1 MPTTTRL
8 RASSSRPFGGKLTAA
23 ARAIIRNGAPAL
35 AVALAMWAA
44 TAQAQI
50 GQHRNNFA
58 VGVNGGYVMSNIT
71 FDPSVSQGWHGGMTG
86 GLSARY
92 TSEKYFSTIC
102 SIAAEVNYA
111 KIGWKEDIRDID
123 DQPVSDPATGV
134 AQAYSRTIN
143 YIQIPVFAHLAW
155 GREERGFN
163 FFVNAGPQVGFYLSE
178 STSANF
184 NVNDEIAR
192 IHEGSS
198 ERSNQI
204 IEQDTMA
211 VENKIDYGIAAGVG
225 VEYSHPKVGHFLLE
239 ARYYYGLGDIYGSSK
254 RDFFGASRFG
264 NIVIKASYLF
274 DIAKTK
280 KK

>member
-1 MPTTTRL
+1 MPTTIRL
-8 RASSSRPFGGKLTAA
+8 KASSSSACSRKPTDAI
-23 ARAIIRNGAPAL
+23 RATTWRHTLAL
-35 AVALAMWAA
+35 VLVLAMGAG
-44 TAQAQI
+44 TAHAQI
-50 GQHRNNFA
+50 GQHRNDLA

-71 FDPSVSQGWHGGMTG
+71 FDPSVSQGWHGGITG

-102 SIAAEVNYA
+102 SIAAEINYA
-111 KIGWKEDIRDID
+111 KIGWKEDIRDIN
-123 DQPVSDPATGV
+123 DQPVIDPSSGL
-134 AQAYSRTIN
+134 AQEYSRTIN

-155 GREERGFN
+155 GREEQGFN
-163 FFVNAGPQVGFYLSE
+163 FFFNAGPQVGFYLSE

-192 IHEGSS
+192 IHEGTSN
-198 ERSNQI
+198 RSNQI

-211 VENKIDYGIAAGVG
+211 VENKIDYGIAAGIG
-225 VEYSHPKVGHFLLE
+225 VEYSHPKVGHLLLE
-239 ARYYYGLGDIYGSSK
+239 ARYHYGLGDIYGSSK
-254 RDFFGASRFG
+254 RDFFGTSRFG
-264 NIVIKASYLF
+264 NIIIKAAYLF

>member
-1 MPTTTRL
+1 MPTTIRL
-8 RASSSRPFGGKLTAA
+8 KASSSSACSRKPTDAI
-23 ARAIIRNGAPAL
+23 RATTWRHTLAL
-35 AVALAMWAA
+35 VLVLAMGAG
-44 TAQAQI
+44 TAHAQI
-50 GQHRNNFA
+50 GQHRNDLA

-71 FDPSVSQGWHGGMTG
+71 FDPSVSQGWHGGITG

-102 SIAAEVNYA
+102 SIAAEINYA
-111 KIGWKEDIRDID
+111 KIGWKEDIRDIN
-123 DQPVSDPATGV
+123 DQPVIDPSSGL
-134 AQAYSRTIN
+134 AQEYSRTIN

-155 GREERGFN
+155 GREEQGFN
-163 FFVNAGPQVGFYLSE
+163 FFFNAGPQVGFYLSE

-192 IHEGSS
+192 IHEGTSN
-198 ERSNQI
+198 RSNQI

-211 VENKIDYGIAAGVG
+211 VENKIDYGIAAGIG
-225 VEYSHPKVGHFLLE
+225 VEYSHPKVGHLLLE

-254 RDFFGASRFG
+254 RDFFGTSRFG
-264 NIVIKASYLF
+264 NIIIKAAYLF

>member
-1 MPTTTRL
+1 MPTTIRL
-8 RASSSRPFGGKLTAA
+8 KASSSSACSRKLTDAI
-23 ARAIIRNGAPAL
+23 RATTWRHTLAL
-35 AVALAMWAA
+35 VLVLAMGAG
-44 TAQAQI
+44 TAHAQI
-50 GQHRNNFA
+50 GQHRNDLA

-71 FDPSVSQGWHGGMTG
+71 FDPSVSQGWHGGITG

-102 SIAAEVNYA
+102 SIAAEINYA
-111 KIGWKEDIRDID
+111 KIGWKEDIRDIN
-123 DQPVSDPATGV
+123 DQPVIDPSSGL
-134 AQAYSRTIN
+134 AQEYSRTIN

-163 FFVNAGPQVGFYLSE
+163 FFFNAGPQVGFYLSE

-192 IHEGSS
+192 IHEGTSN
-198 ERSNQI
+198 RSNQI

-211 VENKIDYGIAAGVG
+211 VENKIDYGIAAGIG
-225 VEYSHPKVGHFLLE
+225 VEYSHPKVGHLLLE

-254 RDFFGASRFG
+254 RDFFGTSRFG
-264 NIVIKASYLF
+264 NIIIKAAYLF

>member
-1 MPTTTRL
+1 MPTTIRL
-8 RASSSRPFGGKLTAA
+8 KASSSSACSRKLTDTI
-23 ARAIIRNGAPAL
+23 RATTRHHTLGL
-35 AVALAMWAA
+35 VLALAMGAG
-44 TAQAQI
+44 TAHAQI
-50 GQHRNNFA
+50 GQHRNNLA

-71 FDPSVSQGWHGGMTG
+71 FDPSVSQGWHGGITG

-102 SIAAEVNYA
+102 SIAAEINYA
-111 KIGWKEDIRDID
+111 KIGWKEDIRDIN
-123 DQPVSDPATGV
+123 DQPVIAPSSGL
-134 AQAYSRTIN
+134 AQEYSRTIN

-163 FFVNAGPQVGFYLSE
+163 FFFNAGPQIGFYLSE

-192 IHEGSS
+192 IHEGTSN
-198 ERSNQI
+198 RSNQT

-211 VENKIDYGIAAGVG
+211 VENKIDYGIAAGIG
-225 VEYSHPKVGHFLLE
+225 VEYSHPKVGHLLLE

-254 RDFFGASRFG
+254 RDFFGTSRFG